1 MPRITLY
8 EWAKM
13 EERSTGNIVQQR
25 KRVEQLPFRSSKKA
39 KIDFSAPCT
48 VKATKQERDP
58 GTGGAGQ
65 ALAQGKRQRTQESL
79 GQIRQP
85 LVR

>member
-1 MPRITLY
+1 MPTITLY

-58 GTGGAGQ
+58 GAGQ
-65 ALAQGKRQRTQESL
+65 ALAQGKRQHTQESL